1 VLTLFHGGAMDSSS
15 RRLWLTANREYAA
28 GFAVL
33 YDLDFVWTVV
43 VDVDERDILDVSS
56 SGLVATEVASA
67 LRRHGIPI
75 DAMPTDASHQVV
87 WRVPDDHLRA
97 AGFRAV
103 RLLESVD
110 WGSGPLTTASL
121 CLIDTTA
128 IVQQSMVPIDESDSR

>member
-1 VLTLFHGGAMDSSS
+1 MDSPG
-15 RRLWLTANREYAA
+15 RRLWLTANRDYAE
-28 GFAVL
+28 GFAEL

-67 LRRHGIPI
+67 MRRHGITI
-75 DAMPTDASHQVV
+75 DATATDTSHQVL
-87 WRVPDDHLRA
+87 WRVPDDHPRA

-110 WGSGPLTTASL
+110 WGSGLLTAISV
-121 CLIDTTA
+121 CLIDPTA
-128 IVQQSMVPIDESDSR
+128 IVQQYRVSMD